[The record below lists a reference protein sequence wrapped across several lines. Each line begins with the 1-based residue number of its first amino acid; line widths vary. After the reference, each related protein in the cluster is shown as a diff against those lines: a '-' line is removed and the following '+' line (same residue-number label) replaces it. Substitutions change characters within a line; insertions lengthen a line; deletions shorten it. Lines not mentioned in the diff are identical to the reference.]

1 MNTVLNPTLA
11 IFGLGAPELLLIF
24 GVLILLFGATKLP
37 ALAKGLGKSI
47 KEFKKASNETDD
59 EDAEPVVK
67 KPSEKSETT
76 KTHGSN

>member
-1 MNTVLNPTLA
+1 MNTLSSTILA

-59 EDAEPVVK
+59 DVVEPAD
-67 KPSEKSETT
+67 KPSAPKPKSDQP
-76 KTHGSN
+76 SS